1 MRRNIARSKSV
12 NIGVVVLVILIIS
25 VILGFVADIAWSAI
39 EKTVYPKPDEYAGFV
54 EKYSKKFAV
63 PEEIIW
69 AVIKTESNF
78 DASAVSGKG
87 AVGLMQLMEPTF
99 EEISNVRLKEGLP
112 VGMRYDPETSIRYGT
127 YYLAYLYE
135 RYKDWDTAIA
145 AYNAGLGKVDRWM
158 GDDGKLTIDEIPWD
172 HLETTG
178 YLIKVNI
185 RAEGYKKLYAS

>member
-1 MRRNIARSKSV
+1 MLIFLAVSIA
-12 NIGVVVLVILIIS
+12 
-25 VILGFVADIAWSAI
+25 LGFVLDFTITQI
-39 EKTVYPKPDEYAGFV
+39 ETSLYPQPAAYAAYV
-54 EKYSKKFAV
+54 KKYSERFNV

-127 YYLAYLYE
+127 YYLSYLYQ
-135 RYKDWDTAIA
+135 RYNDWDTAIA
-145 AYNAGLGKVDRWM
+145 AYNAGLGKVDGWM
-158 GDDGKLTIDEIPWD
+158 GEDGELTINEIPWD
-172 HLETTG
+172 HLETIG
-178 YLIKVNI
+178 YLIKVNL
-185 RAEGYKKLYAS
+185 RTEVYKKLYAS